1 MTEVL
6 KVGEREITQGF
17 KDAIRTLGNNAYR
30 IYFFCMLISFTG
42 TWMQNVAQSWLV
54 YRLTDSALL
63 LGLVGFL
70 GQLPVFLLTPFGG
83 VIADRHNRHRIII
96 TTQTLAMIQA
106 LALAGLTLSGRVT
119 ITWIILLALAM
130 GIVNA
135 FDLPAR
141 QSFISELVD
150 DRDLINAIALNSSM
164 MNGARIVG
172 PALAGLLVAWL
183 GEGFCFLINSL
194 SYIAIITG
202 LSTIKITHPA
212 DIDWSRS
219 ALSDLKEGFDLVRS
233 NQPIRVLLLLLAA
246 ISFFGLPYIILMP
259 IIASRVLGG
268 GSQALG
274 VMMSAVGAGAL
285 AGAIS
290 LAVRRNTKGL
300 GYVIAL
306 GVLFLGVLLI
316 LFSASRN
323 LVLSTAL
330 LVPIGFTMMLH
341 LSASNT
347 LLLSMV
353 DDRLRGRVMSFYSMS
368 LMGTVPFGNL
378 CAGSIAALVGAPI
391 TIAMGGLLCLL
402 FALIFLKPL
411 LRLRS

>member
-1 MTEVL
+1 
-6 KVGEREITQGF
+6 
-17 KDAIRTLGNNAYR
+17 
-30 IYFFCMLISFTG
+30 
-42 TWMQNVAQSWLV
+42 MQNVAQSWLV

-83 VIADRHNRHRIII
+83 VIADRYNRHRIII
-96 TTQTLAMIQA
+96 ITQALAMIQSLV
-106 LALAGLTLSGRVT
+106 LACLTLSGRVT
-119 ITWIILLALAM
+119 ITWIISLALTL

-150 DRDLINAIALNSSM
+150 DHDLINAIALNSSM

-194 SYIAIITG
+194 SYIAIIVG
-202 LSTIKITHPA
+202 LSTIKVSHPA
-212 DIDWSRS
+212 DIDSSRS

-274 VMMSAVGAGAL
+274 LMMSAVGAGAL

-290 LAVRRNTKGL
+290 LAVRRNTRGL

-306 GVLFLGVLLI
+306 SVLLLGVLLI
-316 LFSASRN
+316 LFSASRD

-368 LMGTVPFGNL
+368 LMGTTPFGNL
-378 CAGSIAALVGAPI
+378 CAGSIAALVGAPV
-391 TIAMGGLLCLL
+391 TIALGGLLCLL
-402 FALIFLKPL
+402 CALIFLKPL
-411 LRLRS
+411 FKLRS